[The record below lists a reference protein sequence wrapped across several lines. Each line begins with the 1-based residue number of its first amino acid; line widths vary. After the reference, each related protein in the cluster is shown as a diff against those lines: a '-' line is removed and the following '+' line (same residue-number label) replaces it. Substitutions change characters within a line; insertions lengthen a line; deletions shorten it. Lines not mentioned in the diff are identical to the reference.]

1 MELEMFK
8 TIARII
14 VILLVAV
21 IVAGGL
27 YALVQNSSTNR
38 VAFAT
43 GRQFQGSGTNGTFV
57 PREQFGDRGG
67 EGRFSLGRGLAGTF
81 ATFLEISVI
90 AFIVIQVQKLLAK
103 SPQKDVSRPG

>member
-14 VILLVAV
+14 VILLIAT

-27 YALVQNSSTNR
+27 YALVQHGSTNCTA
-38 VAFAT
+38 VAPS
-43 GRQFQGSGTNGTFV
+43 RQFQSSGTNGTFV

-67 EGRFSLGRGLAGTF
+67 EGRFSLGRGLVGTLV
-81 ATFLEISVI
+81 TFLEISVI
-90 AFIVIQVQKLLAK
+90 AFFVIQVQKILAK
-103 SPQKDVSRPG
+103 SPQKTVPRPG